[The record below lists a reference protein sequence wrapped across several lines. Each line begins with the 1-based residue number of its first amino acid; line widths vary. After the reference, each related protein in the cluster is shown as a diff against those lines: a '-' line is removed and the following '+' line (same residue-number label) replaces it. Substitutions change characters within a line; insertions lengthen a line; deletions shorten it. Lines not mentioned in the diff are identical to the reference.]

1 MWKCCT
7 QYARKFGKLSSG
19 HKLEKVSFHSNPKQR
34 QCQRSSNYHTIAL
47 ISHASK
53 VMLKILQARL
63 QQYLNCELPDVQAGF
78 RKDRGT
84 RDQITNICRIIE
96 KAREFQKNL
105 SICFIDYARLFCP
118 WDSPGKNTG
127 VGCHFLLQCMKV
139 KSDRHIRVSVQNII
153 LSISSREGFNMR
165 NKASLQGLK

>member
-1 MWKCCT
+1 
-7 QYARKFGKLSSG
+7 
-19 HKLEKVSFHSNPKQR
+19 
-34 QCQRSSNYHTIAL
+34 
-47 ISHASK
+47 
-53 VMLKILQARL
+53 MLKILQARL

-127 VGCHFLLQCMKV
+127 VGWHFLLQCMKV
-139 KSDRHIRVSVQNII
+139 KIDRHIRVSVQNII

-165 NKASLQGLK
+165 NKASLQGLKIVGVGTKWIFLFVCLFRIHYRSHNLRIGSHYHWYIYSPNHLKTSWHQ